1 MAHKR
6 DLTFPLEALG
16 VSDSTDDCKIIKK
29 QLHLAIIR
37 GFTKAVQMT
46 IEYAK
51 RIVPESHPGDKN
63 IRDPPYPPSYET
75 EQLMNTYIDALSR
88 SLTKLI
94 RGRTTLRKEY
104 TIQQLGWDDVS
115 YAEMVNDMKGV
126 NWTKATSE
134 GGFIEKLCRFL
145 KATMSAMVALE
156 LQAIDRG
163 QQLLYGDTYT
173 SGAYTAY
180 GSVTSG

>member
-1 MAHKR
+1 MAHKL
-6 DLTFPLEALG
+6 DITLPLVGLG
-16 VSDSTDDCKIIKK
+16 VSDSTDDSKIIKK
-29 QLHLAIIR
+29 QLHLAILR
-37 GFTKAVQMT
+37 GITKADEMT

-51 RIVPESHPGDKN
+51 RIVPESHPNDTN
-63 IRDPPYPPSYET
+63 PRPYPPSYET
-75 EQLMNTYIDALSR
+75 EQLMNTYIDELR
-88 SLTKLI
+88 NSLRKLK

-163 QQLLYGDTYT
+163 QQLLYDSGSYT
-173 SGAYTAY
+173 SWGA